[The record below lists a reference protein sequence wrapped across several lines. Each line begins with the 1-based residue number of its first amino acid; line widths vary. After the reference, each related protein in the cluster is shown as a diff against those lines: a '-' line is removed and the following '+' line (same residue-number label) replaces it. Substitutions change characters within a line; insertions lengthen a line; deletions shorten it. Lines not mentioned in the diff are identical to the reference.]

1 MCYGYDGD
9 RALDESLA
17 RRGLGRR
24 RFLLGAA
31 AAAGGVLA
39 GGLAGAA
46 PASAGARPTGGK
58 IVPRGAISIQLWTVR
73 DALAPGALF
82 DSTLRSIAGYGYT
95 KVEQA
100 LGYFGRTAEQLR
112 DFYDEIGISCT
123 SSHDGIS
130 PDRASLETKL
140 ENAATLGQRFIVV
153 PYLASESL
161 SDWQLWAEQMNEEA
175 RLARRYGLRYGYHN
189 HAHEFTTDLG
199 GGVTPWDVL
208 TSRLDRKLVHL
219 EVDLYWAVTG
229 GINSGVPVS
238 KAERFAIDVID
249 DARQQTLQYHV
260 KDRHLNGGDMADL
273 GTGHIDFAKIF
284 RAHRV
289 LEYIVEN
296 DTPDVTP
303 LQTARVGFQYLS
315 RLRNR

>member
-9 RALDESLA
+9 RALDASLA

-24 RFLLGAA
+24 SFLLGAA

-39 GGLAGAA
+39 GAGAA
-46 PASAGARPTGGK
+46 LPASAGAKPTGRK

-73 DALAPGALF
+73 DALAPGALY
-82 DSTLRSIAGYGYT
+82 DATLRSIADYGYT

-100 LGYFGRTAEQLR
+100 LGYFGRTAAQLR
-112 DFYDEIGISCT
+112 DFYDEIGISCS

-130 PDRASLETKL
+130 GDRASLEAKL

-175 RLARRYGLRYGYHN
+175 ALARRYGLRYGYHN

-199 GGVTPWDVL
+199 GGVTPWEVL
-208 TSRLDRKLVHL
+208 TSELDPKLVHL

-229 GINSGVPVS
+229 GINTGVPVS
-238 KAERFAIDVID
+238 RAEQFAIDVID
-249 DARQQTLQYHV
+249 AAPQRTLQYHV
-260 KDRHLNGGDMADL
+260 KDRHLDGGDMADL
-273 GTGHIDFAKIF
+273 GTGHIDFATIF

-303 LQTARVGFQYLS
+303 LQTAQVGYQYLTE
-315 RLRNR
+315 LRMR